1 MRTVTVPLTVAKTA
15 TGARILEGF
24 SAFRDRAV
32 AGSRVRYRRAGR
44 AQALAGASDAS
55 RTAPWAGGAER
66 RHTGAT
72 FSVSA
77 RVARGSSVYR
87 VGCDKLRMSVRRG
100 PARDGSVRSRVPSDD
115 ALHPAVRVGGA
126 PALDVH
132 EGLPQRGG
140 HLAGT
145 AVAHDELAVPR
156 PDGADG
162 RDDRGRTARE
172 RLPQPPAGRVGAP
185 LGVRVRLLA
194 HLGAA
199 GGGERQD
206 RIPRDAGEGRAGQR
220 RR

>member
-77 RVARGSSVYR
+77 RVARGAT
-87 VGCDKLRMSVRRG
+87 L
-100 PARDGSVRSRVPSDD
+100 
-115 ALHPAVRVGGA
+115 PAVFTGKVATTATLGRGAHEQGGD
-126 PALDVH
+126 PRHL
-132 EGLPQRGG
+132 GGG
-140 HLAGT
+140 HRGVGDDDRREV
-145 AVAHDELAVPR
+145 VAH
-156 PDGADG
+156 
-162 RDDRGRTARE
+162 RE
-172 RLPQPPAGRVGAP
+172 APPSYP
-185 LGVRVRLLA
+185 
-194 HLGAA
+194 
-199 GGGERQD
+199 
-206 RIPRDAGEGRAGQR
+206 PP
-220 RR
+220 